1 MRILQ
6 VDGATVSEF
15 MNFAALAYRSLI
27 FILHSLHPSQEM
39 VNGEGC
45 EG

>member
-27 FILHSLHPSQEM
+27 FSISAKNYRVSGCNL
-39 VNGEGC
+39 VNV
-45 EG
+45 